1 MDKDTGID
9 INKSE
14 TISSVEESN
23 TSYTIETPERFV
35 DFDNHLKLNNN
46 KRIVFSSRFGNGKTT
61 FLKKF
66 FKEHNKYNAIHLYP
80 VKYSVASNEDIFEL
94 IKYDILFELLTKKIE
109 IDDSVKS
116 FLKIAQKL
124 LISNKSEIAKIITPF
139 FNIIPEIGGAVKES
153 AERTIDF
160 IAKVKDE
167 FNEEKKNEYDKIVDY
182 LAEFTNKS
190 GSIYE
195 ENFYTL
201 LIKELVEKL
210 KLNANKNEVREAVL
224 VIDDMDRIDPEH
236 IFRIL
241 NVFAAQSD
249 INKNENKFG
258 FDKVIVVC
266 DIDNIRSIFHHKY
279 GTKSDFNGYI
289 DKFYSVDV
297 FKYSMKDELLRNVR
311 GIFHTIKCRYLTE
324 YVLNDHDL
332 VDEIDWLLSNFVYND
347 LINVRNITKLNEAD
361 ISISRYGVKYSGNDF
376 SHNYYA
382 LRIFNVLK
390 VFFGNYADLISAFE
404 KLIDKVDYEEDRPDA
419 IDWRLKLVFLPIIG
433 MYTLAENKPTTITV
447 PTTSLHDGLGITYQ
461 LRRISDHKRNR
472 TVQAIGNQL
481 GNIAE
486 ITTLDIKKLYL
497 ITIQEALKKGL
508 LR

>member
-1 MDKDTGID
+1 MHEETGH
-9 INKSE
+9 NSKNTE
-14 TISSVEESN
+14 TSLSNIVETN
-23 TSYTIETPERFV
+23 PPYNIETPERSV

-139 FNIIPEIGGAVKES
+139 FNIIPERGAVKES

-279 GTKSDFNGYI
+279 GSNSDFNGYI

-297 FKYSMKDELLRNVR
+297 FKYRMKDELLRNVR

-347 LINVRNITKLNEAD
+347 LINVRNITKLNESD
-361 ISISRYGVKYSGNDF
+361 ISISRYGVKYTGNDF

-447 PTTSLHDGLGITYQ
+447 PTTTLHDGLGITYQ
-461 LRRISDHKRNR
+461 LRRISDHKRNA

-481 GNIAE
+481 DNIAE
-486 ITTLDIKKLYL
+486 ITTVDIKKLYL
-497 ITIQEALKKGL
+497 ITIQEALKKEL

>member
-1 MDKDTGID
+1 MDKGTGID

-23 TSYTIETPERFV
+23 PPYTIETPERFV
-35 DFDNHLKLNNN
+35 DFDNHLKLSNN

-80 VKYSVASNEDIFEL
+80 VNYSVASNEDIFEL
-94 IKYDILFELLTKKIE
+94 VKYDILFELLTKKIE

-116 FLKIAQKL
+116 FLKIAKKL

-167 FNEEKKNEYDKIVDY
+167 FKEERNNEYDKIVDF
-182 LAEFTNKS
+182 LSEFTNKS

-201 LIKELVEKL
+201 LIKELVERL
-210 KLNANKNEVREAVL
+210 KRLNVNENEVSETVL

-241 NVFAAQSD
+241 NVFAAHSD

-279 GTKSDFNGYI
+279 GSKSDFNGYI

-297 FKYSMKDELLRNVR
+297 FKYSMKDELLKEARK
-311 GIFHTIKCRYLTE
+311 ILDSIKGTFISKHFPIRS
-324 YVLNDHDL
+324 DL
-332 VDEIDWLLSNFVYND
+332 CFEVEWILSNFIYNG
-347 LINVRNITKLNEAD
+347 LINVRNVTKLNEND
-361 ISISRYGVKYSGNDF
+361 VIINEYQVKKTTDY
-376 SHNYYA
+376 NYNFNYIG
-382 LRIFNVLK
+382 LRVFNFLK
-390 VFFGNYADLISAFE
+390 LFFGNYEDLEGAFE
-404 KLIDKVDYEEDRPDA
+404 KFVDQVDIFEDNSNYN
-419 IDWRLKLVFLPIIG
+419 IWRLEYIFLPIIG
-433 MYTLAENKPTTITV
+433 VYTSAEIKSIDTGIPILSHPGSIMIPYKLERVGGVNRDKTVCARFENKVLYDKIDV
-447 PTTSLHDGLGITYQ
+447 
-461 LRRISDHKRNR
+461 
-472 TVQAIGNQL
+472 
-481 GNIAE
+481 
-486 ITTLDIKKLYL
+486 KKLYL
-497 ITIQEALKKGL
+497 ETIQSARMKGL
-508 LR
+508 LK